1 MTLVAMAYPIQ
12 TIWIGQKGNG
22 LPDIGEPNFDW
33 TDNEEYTPITT
44 HYSVKNLNTIYESFL
59 PNDTFFVALSKKN
72 IISSSIELKNSTG
85 FVIPSSDY
93 EFDAKLGRIR
103 ASNSG
108 SLGSDEHTLS
118 FQYYPIFF
126 NPYIQESI
134 WDDPTK
140 LPYVTEKMIQIFLMG
155 FQSSSAMIGL

>member
-1 MTLVAMAYPIQ
+1 MD
-12 TIWIGQKGNG
+12 GSEGNG

-85 FVIPSSDY
+85 FVIPGSDY

-108 SLGSDEHTLS
+108 SLGSD
-118 FQYYPIFF
+118 
-126 NPYIQESI
+126 
-134 WDDPTK
+134 
-140 LPYVTEKMIQIFLMG
+140 
-155 FQSSSAMIGL
+155 